1 MVQKYKNKEIIMIKR
16 LTLSITI
23 LCLVGCKETTN
34 TMTTTALKQDT
45 LQHTEPQG
53 KEPTKP
59 EETEVWEP
67 KPPKVKIDKNGVPSD
82 AIVLF
87 DGTNMD
93 QWIIDKDSTEAT
105 WTLNKDGSMT
115 VKSGAG
121 NLQTKR
127 NFGSIQL
134 HIEWKSP
141 TEIVG
146 EGQSRAN
153 SGVFLQ
159 QRYEVQILDNNNGND
174 TYVNG
179 QVGAIYKQSI
189 PAVNPSV
196 PTGEW
201 NSYDI
206 IFHAPE
212 FDTDG
217 NKTKSGT
224 MTVLHNGVL
233 IHDHFKIQGA
243 AAYIGWPK
251 NNPHGDAPIVLQD
264 HNDGSKPSFRNIWVR
279 EL

>member
-1 MVQKYKNKEIIMIKR
+1 MVKNII
-16 LTLSITI
+16 I
-23 LCLVGCKETTN
+23 LFVGLVLFGCKESVKTN
-34 TMTTTALKQDT
+34 IESESKTDIDT
-45 LQHTEPQG
+45 VQQIENQE

-59 EETEVWEP
+59 EETEIWEP
-67 KPPKVKIDKNGVPSD
+67 KPPKVKLNKNGVPSD

-93 QWIIDKDSTEAT
+93 EWIVDKDSTEAK
-105 WTLNKDGSMT
+105 WTLNNDGSMT

-121 NLQTKR
+121 SIQTKR

-134 HIEWKSP
+134 HLEWKSP

-153 SGVFLQ
+153 SGVFIQ
-159 QRYEVQILDNNNGND
+159 KRYEVQILDNNNGND

-189 PAVNPSV
+189 PTVNAAV

-206 IFHAPE
+206 IFNAPE

-217 NKTKSGT
+217 KKTTSGT
-224 MTVLHNGVL
+224 ITVLHNGVL
-233 IHDHFKIQGA
+233 IHDHFEIQGA
-243 AAYIGWPK
+243 VAFIGWPTNK
-251 NNPHGDAPIVLQD
+251 PHGDAPIMLQD

-279 EL
+279 ELDK

>member
-1 MVQKYKNKEIIMIKR
+1 MYKNII
-16 LTLSITI
+16 I
-23 LCLVGCKETTN
+23 LFVSLALFGCKESVK
-34 TMTTTALKQDT
+34 TASKNETKTDTIKQVENQ
-45 LQHTEPQG
+45 L

-59 EETEVWEP
+59 EETEIWEP

-87 DGTNMD
+87 DGKNMD
-93 QWIIDKDSTEAT
+93 EWIVAGDSTASK
-105 WTLNKDGSMT
+105 WTLNNDGSMT
-115 VKSGAG
+115 VKSGSG
-121 NLQTKR
+121 SIQTKR
-127 NFGSIQL
+127 NFGSMQL

-141 TEIVG
+141 SEIVG

-153 SGVFLQ
+153 SGVFIQKL
-159 QRYEVQILDNNNGND
+159 YEVQILDNNDND

-189 PAVNPSV
+189 PAVNAAV

-217 NKTKSGT
+217 KKTKSGT
-224 MTVLHNGVL
+224 MTVLHNGIL
-233 IHDHFKIQGA
+233 IHDHFEIPGA
-243 AAYIGWPK
+243 AVYIGWPT
-251 NNPHGDAPIVLQD
+251 NEPHGNAPIMLQD

-279 EL
+279 ELDD